1 MAFAKRSFALVKK
14 EPKRKKKLRHCAV
27 YNIYCIIY
35 KMFAFF
41 CGMRYNYKNT
51 KGGEFFEKR
60 EKGTYRRRKAGTKGK
75 HSGLDVYDIFCCCF
89 YFGICTLRYA
99 ILAFWRWLTHFKTLS
114 KKVK

>member
-14 EPKRKKKLRHCAV
+14 EPKRKKGSGAAP
-27 YNIYCIIY
+27 YIIYCIIY

-99 ILAFWRWLTHFKTLS
+99 ILAFWRWLTHFKVLR

>member
-14 EPKRKKKLRHCAV
+14 EPKREKSSCNKL
-27 YNIYCIIY
+27 YIIYCIIY

-41 CGMRYNYKNT
+41 CVMRYNYKNT
-51 KGGEFFEKR
+51 KGGELFEKR
-60 EKGTYRRRKAGTKGK
+60 EKRTYRRRKAGTKGK
-75 HSGLDVYDIFCCCF
+75 YSGLAVYDIFYCRF
-89 YFGICTLRYA
+89 YSGICTLRYA